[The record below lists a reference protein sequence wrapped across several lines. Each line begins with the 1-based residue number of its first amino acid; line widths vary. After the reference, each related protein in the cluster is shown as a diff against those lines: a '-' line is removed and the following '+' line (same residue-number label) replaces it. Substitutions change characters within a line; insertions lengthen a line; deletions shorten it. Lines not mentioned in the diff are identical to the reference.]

1 MTIVI
6 VIVVIAIAIV
16 IVLVIK
22 GVQKKTLVLNYCFA
36 HILASIH
43 RIFKILVPTPHNTPP
58 IMWGRHKNFK
68 DTMYR
73 S

>member
-22 GVQKKTLVLNYCFA
+22 GVQKKPLVLNYCFP
-36 HILASIH
+36 HISASVH
-43 RIFKILVPTPHNTPP
+43 RIFKILVPTKVFIAHPLVIVIVIVSNLL
-58 IMWGRHKNFK
+58 
-68 DTMYR
+68 
-73 S
+73 